1 MEPKENGI
9 IEITDLVEDE
19 EEKERNAITETPD
32 GRTTSFET
40 ATVKGSQ
47 FTINFDYTLVY
58 VPSKA
63 LGYIDGWYKLVNYT
77 DRKYEKK
84 SYDTILYKFKHIYHI
99 SVQSVSTEYE
109 GHRGEVSLLG
119 ETFFNLPLECEIIKK
134 LYGTYG
140 VIEKIKVV
148 KDLDPVKKSI
158 KKFYTYI
165 LELTPEQVQGAIKE
179 KSRRLKNGY
188 KSYMRIRGREVVYEG
203 LPKGSRRSKIQP
215 VKDYSLIT
223 IKDEEEY
230 TNKLEELEQR
240 ALIRLK
246 LFKEF
251 YNEPMIQFEFG
262 KRGEVILGE
271 KKIKELTIDE
281 LIPKKVVT
289 LADVLSKGVA
299 PEEVPES
306 VEDRPVKKIIST
318 DIENRLPGVEDIERN
333 ITIKMRIEEKKK
345 EEEKREREN
354 KLNQLRERR
363 KVEPP
368 IPERKSNEQVFSE
381 LVTGYVEEHKKE
393 QETRQER
400 RMSYNWVNMR
410 PMNYMTQYQPV
421 QQYFSMQFVHPM
433 NPMVHQGMMQRGAY
447 FAWPQPVNPMMNPI
461 GNGALGTRT
470 NPINLMEEEETNK
483 KGRNPK

>member
-1 MEPKENGI
+1 MEPKENEI
-9 IEITDLVEDE
+9 IEITDLVDDE
-19 EEKERNAITETPD
+19 EEKERNALTETPD

-40 ATVKGSQ
+40 ATVKGGQ
-47 FTINFDYTLVY
+47 FVINFDYTSVY
-58 VPSKA
+58 VPSRA
-63 LGYIDGWYKLVNYT
+63 LGYINGWYKLVNYT

-148 KDLDPVKKSI
+148 KDLDPIKKSI

-188 KSYMRIRGREVVYEG
+188 KSDMRIRGQEVVYEG
-203 LPKGSRRSKIQP
+203 LPKGSRKGNVQP
-215 VKDYSLIT
+215 IKDYNLIT

-230 TNKLEELEQR
+230 TNKLEELEEK
-240 ALIRLK
+240 ALLRLK
-246 LFKEF
+246 MFKDL
-251 YNEPMIQFEFG
+251 YNEPMIPFEFG
-262 KRGEVILGE
+262 KRGEEILGE

-281 LIPKKVVT
+281 LISNKIMT
-289 LADVLSKGVA
+289 LADVLSKGVVSEA
-299 PEEVPES
+299 IPET
-306 VEDRPVKKIIST
+306 VEDRPTKKIINT
-318 DIENRLPGVEDIERN
+318 DIKNPLPGVEDIEKN

-354 KLNQLRERR
+354 KLNQLREPR

-368 IPERKSNEQVFSE
+368 VPERKSNEQVFSE
-381 LVTGYVEEHKKE
+381 LVTQYVEEQKRE
-393 QETRQER
+393 RDMRQER
-400 RMSYNWVNMR
+400 TTSYNWSNVQ
-410 PMNYMTQYQPV
+410 PMSYMTQYQPV
-421 QQYFSMQFVHPM
+421 QQPFSMQFVHPM
-433 NPMVHQGMMQRGAY
+433 NPIIHRGMMQRGVNIV
-447 FAWPQPVNPMMNPI
+447 WPQPVNPMMNPI
-461 GNGALGTRT
+461 SNGALGTRT
-470 NPINLMEEEETNK
+470 NPINLMEEETNK
-483 KGRNPK
+483 KGRNPR